1 MTPPGDDTS
10 TATPEADLAE
20 ATREAKSAAA
30 KAEAAAGKS
39 EQAAAHAATSATEAE
54 AAADAADSSSDE
66 ATDAARAAD
75 TSSDE
80 AADSARE
87 ADTSADEAD
96 ISAAKADTLAVQ
108 ADAAADKADT
118 SADQA
123 DASADKADSSA
134 DEADVS
140 AHQADAAA
148 DKADTSAD
156 KADASADKADASAD
170 EADAA
175 ADKADTSADKAD
187 TSADKADVSADE
199 AAAAAHAADGDIVD
213 ELLIEERHPSV
224 GMGTPGPPL
233 RRGNPFTFGFF
244 AALGVLVAW
253 GLWNAAGQ
261 ARSVLILLLVSMFIA
276 VGLNPLVEW
285 FMRRG
290 LRRGLSVGV
299 VFLLMILAVA
309 GVGFAIVPVVTDQI
323 NSLIKNA
330 PEWLDLLTKSKT
342 LNELDSKYHFIQKAQ
357 DYIQDPA
364 LAQRAF
370 GGILG
375 VGKVV
380 AGALFNTFTILVLT
394 LYFLASLPS
403 VKRAAYS
410 LVPRTRRTR
419 VSILGDEVLGRVGG
433 YVSGQFMVALC
444 AGVCMFIFLEIIGL
458 REYAVALAIVVM
470 FCDFIP
476 MVGGLIGVVV
486 VALIGF
492 TGGLWTGL
500 GCLIYGIIYQ
510 QVENYVVA
518 PRIMRRAVDIPGAVT
533 VIAALL
539 GGALLGVVGAL
550 LAIPSAAAIL
560 LIIREVWVR
569 KADAS

>member
-1 MTPPGDDTS
+1 MTPAGDDTS
-10 TATPEADLAE
+10 TATDPDLAE
-20 ATREAKSAAA
+20 ATRAAKDAAA
-30 KAEAAAGKS
+30 KAEAAADKADDSADDAKDAAG
-39 EQAAAHAATSATEAE
+39 QAAGAAQ
-54 AAADAADSSSDE
+54 AADSSSDKAE
-66 ATDAARAAD
+66 V
-75 TSSDE
+75 
-80 AADSARE
+80 
-87 ADTSADEAD
+87 SADEAD
-96 ISAAKADTLAVQ
+96 D
-108 ADAAADKADT
+108 AADKA
-118 SADQA
+118 
-123 DASADKADSSA
+123 
-134 DEADVS
+134 
-140 AHQADAAA
+140 
-148 DKADTSAD
+148 
-156 KADASADKADASAD
+156 
-170 EADAA
+170 
-175 ADKADTSADKAD
+175 
-187 TSADKADVSADE
+187 
-199 AAAAAHAADGDIVD
+199 AAAAKDAMDADEDIAD
-213 ELLIEERHPSV
+213 ELLIEQRHPDV
-224 GMGTPGPPL
+224 GMGRPGPAI
-233 RRGNPFTFGFF
+233 RRSHPFVFGFF

-290 LRRGLSVGV
+290 LKRGLSVGV
-299 VFLLMILAVA
+299 VFLLMILAVV

-323 NSLIKNA
+323 NGLIKNA
-330 PEWLDLLTKSKT
+330 PGWLDLLQKSKT
-342 LNELDSKYHFIQKAQ
+342 LNELDNRYHYINKAQ
-357 DYIQDPA
+357 QYIQDPA

-380 AGALFNTFTILVLT
+380 AGALFNTFTILILT

-419 VSILGDEVLGRVGG
+419 VSILGDQVLTRVGG
-433 YVSGQFMVALC
+433 YVSGQFIVALC
-444 AGVCMFIFLEIIGL
+444 AGVCMFIFLEIVGL
-458 REYAVALAIVVM
+458 GNYAVALAIVVM

-476 MVGGLIGVVV
+476 MVGGLIGIVV

-500 GCLIYGIIYQ
+500 ACVIYGAIYQ
-510 QVENYVVA
+510 QIENYVVA

>member
-1 MTPPGDDTS
+1 VTPPGDETS
-10 TATPEADLAE
+10 TATPDRDLAA
-20 ATREAKSAAA
+20 ATREAKTAAA
-30 KAEAAAGKS
+30 EAEAAAGRS
-39 EQAAAHAATSATEAE
+39 EQSAEHTESSANRSEASATHADTAAGTATAAAE
-54 AAADAADSSSDE
+54 
-66 ATDAARAAD
+66 
-75 TSSDE
+75 
-80 AADSARE
+80 E
-87 ADTSADEAD
+87 ADGSADEAQESARTAD
-96 ISAAKADTLAVQ
+96 RAAGDVEGSAEDAETSAAQAGTSAKVADESS
-108 ADAAADKADT
+108 DKAR
-118 SADQA
+118 
-123 DASADKADSSA
+123 
-134 DEADVS
+134 
-140 AHQADAAA
+140 
-148 DKADTSAD
+148 
-156 KADASADKADASAD
+156 
-170 EADAA
+170 
-175 ADKADTSADKAD
+175 
-187 TSADKADVSADE
+187 E
-199 AAAAAHAADGDIVD
+199 AAREAEEAEAYAAKVAAEDDQDLVG
-213 ELLIEERHPSV
+213 EMLIEERHPDV
-224 GMGTPGPPL
+224 GMGVPGPPL
-233 RRGNPFTFGFF
+233 RRSNPFTFGFF

-290 LRRGLSVGV
+290 LKRGLSVGV

-330 PEWLDLLTKSKT
+330 PGWLDLLERSRT
-342 LNELDSKYHFIQKAQ
+342 LNDLNNRYQFIQKAQ

-380 AGALFNTFTILVLT
+380 ANALFNTFTILILT

-419 VSILGDEVLGRVGG
+419 VSILGDEVLARVGG

-444 AGVCMFIFLEIIGL
+444 AGICMFIFLEIVGL

-486 VALIGF
+486 VSLIGF
-492 TGGLWTGL
+492 TAGLWTGVA
-500 GCLIYGIIYQ
+500 CLIYGVIYQ
-510 QVENYVVA
+510 QIENYVIA

-569 KADAS
+569 KANDS

>member
-1 MTPPGDDTS
+1 MTPSGDDTS
-10 TATPEADLAE
+10 TATPDKDLAD

-30 KAEAAAGKS
+30 EAQAAADKS
-39 EQAAAHAATSATEAE
+39 EQSATEA
-54 AAADAADSSSDE
+54 
-66 ATDAARAAD
+66 
-75 TSSDE
+75 
-80 AADSARE
+80 
-87 ADTSADEAD
+87 
-96 ISAAKADTLAVQ
+96 
-108 ADAAADKADT
+108 
-118 SADQA
+118 
-123 DASADKADSSA
+123 
-134 DEADVS
+134 
-140 AHQADAAA
+140 
-148 DKADTSAD
+148 
-156 KADASADKADASAD
+156 
-170 EADAA
+170 
-175 ADKADTSADKAD
+175 
-187 TSADKADVSADE
+187 ADE
-199 AAAAAHAADGDIVD
+199 AAAAAHADDDDTNFAD

-244 AALGVLVAW
+244 AALGVLVAL

-290 LRRGLSVGV
+290 LKRGLSVGV

-309 GVGFAIVPVVTDQI
+309 GVAVAIVPVVSDQI

-330 PEWLDLLTKSKT
+330 PEWLDLLNKSKT
-342 LNELDSKYHFIQKAQ
+342 LNELDDKYHFIQKAQ
-357 DYIQDPA
+357 EYVQDPA

-410 LVPRTRRTR
+410 LVPSTRRTR

-433 YVSGQFMVALC
+433 YVSGQFLVALT
-444 AGVCMFIFLEIIGL
+444 AGVMMFIFLEIIGL

-492 TGGLWTGL
+492 TGGLGI
-500 GCLIYGIIYQ
+500 GIACLIYGVIYQ
-510 QVENYVVA
+510 QVENYFVA

>member
-1 MTPPGDDTS
+1 MTPAGDDTS
-10 TATPEADLAE
+10 TATDPDLAE
-20 ATREAKSAAA
+20 ATREAKTAAA
-30 KAEAAAGKS
+30 QAEAAAEKADSSADKADDAADEAEAAAG
-39 EQAAAHAATSATEAE
+39 QAAGSAQ
-54 AAADAADSSSDE
+54 
-66 ATDAARAAD
+66 AAD
-75 TSSDE
+75 T
-80 AADSARE
+80 
-87 ADTSADEAD
+87 
-96 ISAAKADTLAVQ
+96 
-108 ADAAADKADT
+108 
-118 SADQA
+118 
-123 DASADKADSSA
+123 SADKADSSA
-134 DEADVS
+134 DEADS
-140 AHQADAAA
+140 
-148 DKADTSAD
+148 SAD
-156 KADASADKADASAD
+156 KADDSAEKADESADEAEAAAA

-175 ADKADTSADKAD
+175 AEKAA
-187 TSADKADVSADE
+187 E
-199 AAAAAHAADGDIVD
+199 NAAAAAAADGDENLAD
-213 ELLIEERHPSV
+213 EMLIEERHPSV
-224 GMGTPGPPL
+224 GMGVPGPPL

-290 LRRGLSVGV
+290 LKRGLSVGV
-299 VFLLMILAVA
+299 VFLLMILAVV

-323 NSLIKNA
+323 DSLIKNA
-330 PEWLDLLTKSKT
+330 PGYLDLLQKSKT
-342 LNELDSKYHFIQKAQ
+342 LNQLDDKYHFIQKAQ

-380 AGALFNTFTILVLT
+380 ANALFNTFTILVLT

-433 YVSGQFMVALC
+433 YVSGQFLVALC

-458 REYAVALAIVVM
+458 RDYAVALAIVVM

-476 MVGGLIGVVV
+476 MVGGLIGVVI

-500 GCLIYGIIYQ
+500 GCLIYGICYQ
-510 QVENYVVA
+510 QVENYIVA

>member
-1 MTPPGDDTS
+1 MTPAGDDTS
-10 TATPEADLAE
+10 TATDPDLAE
-20 ATREAKSAAA
+20 ATRAAKDAAA
-30 KAEAAAGKS
+30 KAEAAADKADDSADDAEDAAG
-39 EQAAAHAATSATEAE
+39 QAAGSAQ
-54 AAADAADSSSDE
+54 AADSS
-66 ATDAARAAD
+66 AD
-75 TSSDE
+75 KAE
-80 AADSARE
+80 E
-87 ADTSADEAD
+87 SADEAD
-96 ISAAKADTLAVQ
+96 D
-108 ADAAADKADT
+108 AADKA
-118 SADQA
+118 
-123 DASADKADSSA
+123 
-134 DEADVS
+134 
-140 AHQADAAA
+140 
-148 DKADTSAD
+148 
-156 KADASADKADASAD
+156 
-170 EADAA
+170 
-175 ADKADTSADKAD
+175 
-187 TSADKADVSADE
+187 
-199 AAAAAHAADGDIVD
+199 AAAAKDAKDADEDIAD
-213 ELLIEERHPSV
+213 ELLIEERHPDV
-224 GMGTPGPPL
+224 GMGLPGPAI
-233 RRGNPFTFGFF
+233 RRSNPFVFGFF

-253 GLWNAAGQ
+253 GLWNALGQ

-290 LRRGLSVGV
+290 LKRGLAVGV
-299 VFLLMILAVA
+299 VFLLMILAVT

-323 NSLIKNA
+323 NGLIKNA
-330 PEWLDLLTKSKT
+330 PDWLDLLQKSKT
-342 LNELDSKYHFIQKAQ
+342 LDDLDNRYHYIDKAQ
-357 DYIQDPA
+357 QYIQDPA
-364 LAQRAF
+364 LAQKAF

-394 LYFLASLPS
+394 LYFLASLPT

-419 VSILGDEVLGRVGG
+419 VSILGDEVLTRVGG

-458 REYAVALAIVVM
+458 GNYAVALAIVVM

-492 TGGLWTGL
+492 TDGVVTGL
-500 GCLIYGIIYQ
+500 ACLIYGIIYQ
-510 QVENYVVA
+510 QVENYFVA

>member
-1 MTPPGDDTS
+1 VTPSGDDSSTTTS
-10 TATPEADLAE
+10 EADLAN
-20 ATREAKSAAA
+20 ATHTARSAAA
-30 KAEAAAGKS
+30 RAEAAAGKS
-39 EQAAAHAATSATEAE
+39 RQ
-54 AAADAADSSSDE
+54 AAADAA
-66 ATDAARAAD
+66 
-75 TSSDE
+75 
-80 AADSARE
+80 
-87 ADTSADEAD
+87 
-96 ISAAKADTLAVQ
+96 
-108 ADAAADKADT
+108 AAAEDADN
-118 SADQA
+118 
-123 DASADKADSSA
+123 
-134 DEADVS
+134 
-140 AHQADAAA
+140 AAGKPGEG
-148 DKADTSAD
+148 DNDTNLA
-156 KADASADKADASAD
+156 
-170 EADAA
+170 
-175 ADKADTSADKAD
+175 
-187 TSADKADVSADE
+187 
-199 AAAAAHAADGDIVD
+199 D
-213 ELLIEERHPSV
+213 ELLIDQRHPSE
-224 GMGTPGPPL
+224 GMGTPGPPI

-253 GLWNAAGQ
+253 GLWNALGQ
-261 ARSVLILLLVSMFIA
+261 ARSVLILLLVAIFIA

-290 LRRGLSVGV
+290 LKRGLSVGV
-299 VFLLMILAVA
+299 VFLLMILAVV
-309 GVGFAIVPVVTDQI
+309 GVGFAIVPVVSDQI
-323 NSLIKNA
+323 DSLIKNA
-330 PEWLDLLTKSKT
+330 PGYLDLLEKSKT
-342 LNELDSKYHFIQKAQ
+342 LNQLNTKYHFIQKAQ

-380 AGALFNTFTILVLT
+380 ANALFNTFTILVLT

-410 LVPRTRRTR
+410 LVPGTRRRR

-444 AGVCMFIFLEIIGL
+444 AGVTMFIFLEIVGL
-458 REYAVALAIVVM
+458 RQYAVALAIVVM

-476 MVGGLIGVVV
+476 MVGGLIGVVIV
-486 VALIGF
+486 SLIGF
-492 TGGLWTGL
+492 TGGLWIGIA
-500 GCLIYGIIYQ
+500 CLIYGVIYQ
-510 QVENYVVA
+510 QIENYVVA

-550 LAIPSAAAIL
+550 LAIPSAAALL

>member
-1 MTPPGDDTS
+1 MTPPGDENS
-10 TATPEADLAE
+10 TATPDRDLAE
-20 ATREAKSAAA
+20 ATREAKAAA
-30 KAEAAAGKS
+30 A
-39 EQAAAHAATSATEAE
+39 EAE
-54 AAADAADSSSDE
+54 AAADQAEQAAREADRSADS
-66 ATDAARAAD
+66 AD
-75 TSSDE
+75 R
-80 AADSARE
+80 SARE
-87 ADTSADEAD
+87 ADNSAGEAEG
-96 ISAAKADTLAVQ
+96 
-108 ADAAADKADT
+108 

-123 DASADKADSSA
+123 GVSANRAESSA
-134 DEADVS
+134 E
-140 AHQADAAA
+140 
-148 DKADTSAD
+148 
-156 KADASADKADASAD
+156 KADASADDAEESETEAKTAAKAADQSEAEAKTAAKVAD
-170 EADAA
+170 ESEAEAKTAAKA
-175 ADKADTSADKAD
+175 ADQSEAEA
-187 TSADKADVSADE
+187 E
-199 AAAAAHAADGDIVD
+199 AAARTADDDDLAG
-213 ELLIEERHPSV
+213 ELLIEERHPDV
-224 GMGTPGPPL
+224 GMGLPGPPL
-233 RRGNPFTFGFF
+233 RRSNPFMFGFF

-253 GLWNAAGQ
+253 GLWNALGQ

-290 LRRGLSVGV
+290 LKRGLSVGV

-323 NSLIKNA
+323 NSLIRSA
-330 PEWLDLLTKSKT
+330 PEWLDLLTKSRT
-342 LNELDSKYHFIQKAQ
+342 LNELNDRYQFIQKAQ

-375 VGKVV
+375 VGRVV
-380 AGALFNTFTILVLT
+380 ANALFSAFTILILT

-410 LVPRTRRTR
+410 LVPASRRTR
-419 VSILGDEVLGRVGG
+419 VSILGDEVLSRVGG
-433 YVSGQFMVALC
+433 YVSGQFMVAAC
-444 AGVCMFIFLEIIGL
+444 AGFFMFVFLQVAGL
-458 REYAVALAIVVM
+458 REYALALAIVVM
-470 FCDFIP
+470 FTAFIP
-476 MVGGLIGVVV
+476 MVGGLIGVVI

-492 TGGLWTGL
+492 TSGLWIGVA
-500 GCLIYGIIYQ
+500 CLAYGIIYQ
-510 QVENYVVA
+510 QIENYVIA

-569 KADAS
+569 KADDS

>member
-1 MTPPGDDTS
+1 MTPAGDDTS
-10 TATPEADLAE
+10 TTIPDRDLAE
-20 ATREAKSAAA
+20 ATREA
-30 KAEAAAGKS
+30 
-39 EQAAAHAATSATEAE
+39 QE
-54 AAADAADSSSDE
+54 AAADAEQAADKADHS
-66 ATDAARAAD
+66 ADAAAKSAQQAD
-75 TSSDE
+75 G
-80 AADSARE
+80 
-87 ADTSADEAD
+87 SADEAD
-96 ISAAKADTLAVQ
+96 K
-108 ADAAADKADT
+108 
-118 SADQA
+118 
-123 DASADKADSSA
+123 SADKADESA
-134 DEADVS
+134 DLADES
-140 AHQADAAA
+140 A
-148 DKADTSAD
+148 DKSDESAEKADESAD
-156 KADASADKADASAD
+156 KAGESAGAAEVSAEDAKASAEKADDDLAS
-170 EADAA
+170 
-175 ADKADTSADKAD
+175 
-187 TSADKADVSADE
+187 
-199 AAAAAHAADGDIVD
+199 
-213 ELLIEERHPSV
+213 ELLIEERHPDV
-224 GMGTPGPPL
+224 GMGLPGPPL
-233 RRGNPFTFGFF
+233 RRSSPFMFGFF

-290 LRRGLSVGV
+290 LKRGLSVGV

-323 NSLIKNA
+323 DSLIRNA
-330 PEWLDLLTKSKT
+330 PQWLDLVQKSKT
-342 LNELDSKYHFIQKAQ
+342 LDELDDRYHYVQKAK

-380 AGALFNTFTILVLT
+380 ANALFNTFTILILT

-419 VSILGDEVLGRVGG
+419 VSILGDEVLARVGG

-444 AGVCMFIFLEIIGL
+444 AGFFMFVFLEIVGL

-470 FCDFIP
+470 FTAFIP
-476 MVGGLIGVVV
+476 MVGGLIGVVLV
-486 VALIGF
+486 SLIGF
-492 TGGLWTGL
+492 TDGLWTGVA
-500 GCLIYGIIYQ
+500 CLAYGVIYQ
-510 QVENYVVA
+510 QIENYVVA

-550 LAIPSAAAIL
+550 LAIPCAAALL

-569 KADAS
+569 KADES

>member
-1 MTPPGDDTS
+1 MTPSGDQNS
-10 TATPEADLAE
+10 TATSGENLEEIEA
-20 ATREAKSAAA
+20 ATREARAAA
-30 KAEAAAGKS
+30 A
-39 EQAAAHAATSATEAE
+39 EAE
-54 AAADAADSSSDE
+54 AAADHAEAA
-66 ATDAARAAD
+66 AGDAAGSAG
-75 TSSDE
+75 E
-80 AADSARE
+80 AAG
-87 ADTSADEAD
+87 
-96 ISAAKADTLAVQ
+96 
-108 ADAAADKADT
+108 AADKADT
-118 SADQA
+118 SADEA
-123 DASADKADSSA
+123 EESA
-134 DEADVS
+134 DEAEES
-140 AHQADAAA
+140 ADGAEAAA
-148 DKADTSAD
+148 KLADKSAD
-156 KADASADKADASAD
+156 NADDSAD
-170 EADAA
+170 EAEEAA
-175 ADKADTSADKAD
+175 EKADT
-187 TSADKADVSADE
+187 DE
-199 AAAAAHAADGDIVD
+199 DLVG
-213 ELLIEERHPSV
+213 EMLIEERHPSV
-224 GMGTPGPPL
+224 GMGLPGPPL
-233 RRGNPFTFGFF
+233 RRSNPFMFGFF

-253 GLWNAAGQ
+253 GLWNALGQ

-290 LRRGLSVGV
+290 LKRGLSVGV

-342 LNELDSKYHFIQKAQ
+342 LNDLNDRYQFIQKAQ

-380 AGALFNTFTILVLT
+380 ANALFSGFTILILT

-410 LVPRTRRTR
+410 LVPASRRTR
-419 VSILGDEVLGRVGG
+419 FSILGDEVLGRVGG
-433 YVSGQFMVALC
+433 YVSGQFMVAAC
-444 AGVCMFIFLEIIGL
+444 AGFFMFVFLQIVGL
-458 REYAVALAIVVM
+458 REYALALAIVVM
-470 FCDFIP
+470 FTAFIP

-486 VALIGF
+486 VALIGL
-492 TGGLWTGL
+492 TDGLWTGVA
-500 GCLIYGIIYQ
+500 CLAYGIIYQ
-510 QVENYVVA
+510 QIENYVVA

>member
-10 TATPEADLAE
+10 TATPGTTPAPKPGPGTPSTTATDPEPGTPGTTGPGTTTVSGTATGSDTATEAAETASAAGTGSNPGTGPNAGTGSNAGPDLAE
-20 ATREAKSAAA
+20 AAREARSAAA
-30 KAEAAAGKS
+30 EA
-39 EQAAAHAATSATEAE
+39 QAAADQADDSADDARTSASHADKSAE
-54 AAADAADSSSDE
+54 HADKSATQADK
-66 ATDAARAAD
+66 
-75 TSSDE
+75 
-80 AADSARE
+80 
-87 ADTSADEAD
+87 SADEAD
-96 ISAAKADTLAVQ
+96 DSAEDAEKSAALAGKSAV
-108 ADAAADKADT
+108 AAKD
-118 SADQA
+118 
-123 DASADKADSSA
+123 SA
-134 DEADVS
+134 DEAE
-140 AHQADAAA
+140 DAAEE
-148 DKADTSAD
+148 
-156 KADASADKADASAD
+156 AD
-170 EADAA
+170 EDLA
-175 ADKADTSADKAD
+175 
-187 TSADKADVSADE
+187 
-199 AAAAAHAADGDIVD
+199 D
-213 ELLIEERHPSV
+213 ELLIEERHPDA
-224 GMGTPGPPL
+224 GMGLPGPPL
-233 RRGNPFTFGFF
+233 RRSNPFMFGFF

-253 GLWNAAGQ
+253 GLWHALGQ

-290 LRRGLSVGV
+290 LKRGLSVGV
-299 VFLLMILAVA
+299 VFLLMILAVV

-323 NSLIKNA
+323 DGLIKNA
-330 PEWLDLLTKSKT
+330 PGWLDLLQKSKS
-342 LNELDSKYHFIQKAQ
+342 LNELNNRYHFIQKAQ

-380 AGALFNTFTILVLT
+380 ANALFNTFTILILT

-410 LVPRTRRTR
+410 LVPRSRRPR
-419 VSILGDEVLGRVGG
+419 VAILGDEVLTRVGG
-433 YVSGQFMVALC
+433 YVSGQFLVALC
-444 AGVCMFIFLEIIGL
+444 AGVCMFIFLEILGL
-458 REYAVALAIVVM
+458 GQYAVALAIVVM

-492 TGGLWTGL
+492 TDGLVTGL
-500 GCLIYGIIYQ
+500 ACLGYGILYQ
-510 QVENYVVA
+510 QIENYIVA

>member
-1 MTPPGDDTS
+1 MTPSGDDTS
-10 TATPEADLAE
+10 TATTDADLAASE
-20 ATREAKSAAA
+20 ARSAAA
-30 KAEAAAGKS
+30 EAEAAAGKS
-39 EQAAAHAATSATEAE
+39 EQAAAS
-54 AAADAADSSSDE
+54 
-66 ATDAARAAD
+66 AAR
-75 TSSDE
+75 
-80 AADSARE
+80 SAR
-87 ADTSADEAD
+87 S
-96 ISAAKADTLAVQ
+96 
-108 ADAAADKADT
+108 
-118 SADQA
+118 A
-123 DASADKADSSA
+123 DASADHAD
-134 DEADVS
+134 DDV
-140 AHQADAAA
+140 DI
-148 DKADTSAD
+148 
-156 KADASADKADASAD
+156 AS
-170 EADAA
+170 
-175 ADKADTSADKAD
+175 
-187 TSADKADVSADE
+187 
-199 AAAAAHAADGDIVD
+199 
-213 ELLIEERHPSV
+213 ELLIEERHPSE
-224 GMGTPGPPL
+224 GMGQPGPPI

-253 GLWNAAGQ
+253 GLWNALGQ
-261 ARSVLILLLVSMFIA
+261 ARSVLILLLVSIFIA

-290 LRRGLSVGV
+290 LKRGLSVGV
-299 VFLLMILAVA
+299 VFLLMILAVV

-323 NSLIKNA
+323 DSLIQNA
-330 PEWLDLLTKSKT
+330 PGYLDLLEKSKT
-342 LNELDSKYHFIQKAQ
+342 LTNLNDKYHFIQKAQ
-357 DYIQDPA
+357 EYIQDPA

-380 AGALFNTFTILVLT
+380 ANALFNMFTILVLT

-403 VKRAAYS
+403 IKRAAYS
-410 LVPRTRRTR
+410 LVPGSRRR
-419 VSILGDEVLGRVGG
+419 RFSILGDEVLGRVGG

-444 AGVCMFIFLEIIGL
+444 AGVCMFIFLEIVGL

-476 MVGGLIGVVV
+476 MVGGFIGVVV
-486 VALIGF
+486 VSLIGF
-492 TGGLWTGL
+492 TGGLWTGIA
-500 GCLIYGIIYQ
+500 CLIYGIIYQ
-510 QVENYVVA
+510 QIENYVVA

>member
-1 MTPPGDDTS
+1 VTPAGDETS
-10 TATPEADLAE
+10 TATPERELAE
-20 ATREAKSAAA
+20 ATRTAK
-30 KAEAAAGKS
+30 EAAAEA
-39 EQAAAHAATSATEAE
+39 EQAADKADHSAN
-54 AAADAADSSSDE
+54 AAAESAEQAEVSADHADDAADKAE
-66 ATDAARAAD
+66 N
-75 TSSDE
+75 
-80 AADSARE
+80 
-87 ADTSADEAD
+87 SADEAD
-96 ISAAKADTLAVQ
+96 EAAGKAD
-108 ADAAADKADT
+108 D
-118 SADQA
+118 
-123 DASADKADSSA
+123 SA
-134 DEADVS
+134 DEAG
-140 AHQADAAA
+140 QAAG
-148 DKADTSAD
+148 KADD
-156 KADASADKADASAD
+156 SAD
-170 EADAA
+170 EAGKSAVEAKESAQEAEDSEADAEKA
-175 ADKADTSADKAD
+175 AEKTDGP
-187 TSADKADVSADE
+187 DVDLTE
-199 AAAAAHAADGDIVD
+199 
-213 ELLIEERHPSV
+213 ELLIEERHPDV
-224 GMGTPGPPL
+224 GMGLPGPPL
-233 RRGNPFTFGFF
+233 RRSNPFMFGFF

-253 GLWNAAGQ
+253 GLWNALGRAS
-261 ARSVLILLLVSMFIA
+261 SVLILLLVSMFIA

-290 LRRGLSVGV
+290 LKRGWSVGV

-309 GVGFAIVPVVTDQI
+309 GVGFAIVPVVTDQV

-342 LNELDSKYHFIQKAQ
+342 LNELNDRYQFIQKAQ

-380 AGALFNTFTILVLT
+380 ANALFSGFTILILT
-394 LYFLASLPS
+394 LYFLASLPT

-410 LVPRTRRTR
+410 LVPSTRRTR
-419 VSILGDEVLGRVGG
+419 VSILGDEVLARVGG
-433 YVSGQFMVALC
+433 YVSGQFMVALS

-476 MVGGLIGVVV
+476 MVGGLIGVVIV
-486 VALIGF
+486 SLIGF
-492 TGGLWTGL
+492 TTGLWTGVA
-500 GCLIYGIIYQ
+500 CLAYGIIYQ
-510 QVENYVVA
+510 QIENYVIA

>member
-1 MTPPGDDTS
+1 VTPPGDDTS
-10 TATPEADLAE
+10 TATPDADLAE

-39 EQAAAHAATSATEAE
+39 EQATTSANEAE
-54 AAADAADSSSDE
+54 AAAEAADSSADKASDAARSADSSADEAAGSAHTADVSSDEAAGSARAADSSADEATDSARSADSSSDQ
-66 ATDAARAAD
+66 AADSARAAD
-75 TSSDE
+75 VSSDE
-80 AADSARE
+80 AADSAR
-87 ADTSADEAD
+87 
-96 ISAAKADTLAVQ
+96 Q
-108 ADAAADKADT
+108 ADAAADE
-118 SADQA
+118 A
-123 DASADKADSSA
+123 DAFADKATDSARSA
-134 DEADVS
+134 DS
-140 AHQADAAA
+140 F
-148 DKADTSAD
+148 
-156 KADASADKADASAD
+156 
-170 EADAA
+170 
-175 ADKADTSADKAD
+175 
-187 TSADKADVSADE
+187 SADKADVSAEE
-199 AAAAAHAADGDIVD
+199 AAAAGHLADTDIAD
-213 ELLIEERHPSV
+213 ELLIEQRHPSV

-290 LRRGLSVGV
+290 LKRGLSVGV

-309 GVGFAIVPVVTDQI
+309 GVGFAIVPVVTDQV

-342 LNELDSKYHFIQKAQ
+342 LNELDNKYHFIQKAQ

-375 VGKVV
+375 VGRVV

-486 VALIGF
+486 VSLIGF

-500 GCLIYGIIYQ
+500 ACLIYGIIYQ

>member
-1 MTPPGDDTS
+1 VTPSGDDTS
-10 TATPEADLAE
+10 TATPGTARTEATQEARTTAAEADPTSTTAP
-20 ATREAKSAAA
+20 ATDSDSTKPAPGTNGPTPADHEPAPAG
-30 KAEAAAGKS
+30 EPPTTNAAGT
-39 EQAAAHAATSATEAE
+39 AGTG
-54 AAADAADSSSDE
+54 
-66 ATDAARAAD
+66 DAARAG
-75 TSSDE
+75 E
-80 AADSARE
+80 A
-87 ADTSADEAD
+87 
-96 ISAAKADTLAVQ
+96 VGG
-108 ADAAADKADT
+108 AAAEVAD
-118 SADQA
+118 D
-123 DASADKADSSA
+123 
-134 DEADVS
+134 
-140 AHQADAAA
+140 
-148 DKADTSAD
+148 
-156 KADASADKADASAD
+156 
-170 EADAA
+170 
-175 ADKADTSADKAD
+175 
-187 TSADKADVSADE
+187 
-199 AAAAAHAADGDIVD
+199 DGDIVD
-213 ELLIEERHPSV
+213 GLLIQERHPSV
-224 GMGTPGPPL
+224 GMGVPGPPI
-233 RRGNPFTFGFF
+233 RRGNPFAFGFF

-253 GLWNAAGQ
+253 GLWNALGQ
-261 ARSVLILLLVSMFIA
+261 ARSVLILLLVSIFIA

-290 LRRGLSVGV
+290 LKRGLSVGV
-299 VFLLMILAVA
+299 VFLLMIMAVA
-309 GVGFAIVPVVTDQI
+309 GVGFAIVPVVTDQV

-330 PEWLDLLTKSKT
+330 PDWLDLLNNSRTVKD
-342 LNELDSKYHFIQKAQ
+342 LDAKYHFIQKAT

-380 AGALFNTFTILVLT
+380 ANALFNTFTILVLT
-394 LYFLASLPS
+394 LYFLASLPT

-486 VALIGF
+486 VSLIAF
-492 TGGLWTGL
+492 TDGLWIGL
-500 GCLIYGIIYQ
+500 ASLIYGVIYQ
-510 QVENYVVA
+510 QIENYVVA

>member
-1 MTPPGDDTS
+1 MTPPGEENS
-10 TATPEADLAE
+10 TATPERELADADQDATSEAE
-20 ATREAKSAAA
+20 EAAERAEKSADQ
-30 KAEAAAGKS
+30 AEKSAG
-39 EQAAAHAATSATEAE
+39 QAEK
-54 AAADAADSSSDE
+54 
-66 ATDAARAAD
+66 
-75 TSSDE
+75 
-80 AADSARE
+80 
-87 ADTSADEAD
+87 SADEAD
-96 ISAAKADTLAVQ
+96 ENLA
-108 ADAAADKADT
+108 
-118 SADQA
+118 
-123 DASADKADSSA
+123 
-134 DEADVS
+134 
-140 AHQADAAA
+140 
-148 DKADTSAD
+148 
-156 KADASADKADASAD
+156 
-170 EADAA
+170 
-175 ADKADTSADKAD
+175 
-187 TSADKADVSADE
+187 
-199 AAAAAHAADGDIVD
+199 D
-213 ELLIEERHPSV
+213 ELLLDERHPSL
-224 GMGTPGPPL
+224 GMGLPGPAF
-233 RRGNPFTFGFF
+233 RRSNPFMFGFF

-253 GLWNAAGQ
+253 GLWNALGQ

-309 GVGFAIVPVVTDQI
+309 GVGFAIVPVVTEQV
-323 NSLIKNA
+323 NTLIKNA
-330 PEWLDLLTKSKT
+330 PEWLDLLQKSKT
-342 LNELDSKYHFIQKAQ
+342 LGDLNARYQFIEKAQ
-357 DYIQDPA
+357 EYIQNPE

-380 AGALFNTFTILVLT
+380 ANALFSGFTILILT

-410 LVPRTRRTR
+410 LVPATRRTR
-419 VSILGDEVLGRVGG
+419 VSILGDQVLSRVGG
-433 YVSGQFMVALC
+433 YVSGQFLVAAC
-444 AGVCMFIFLEIIGL
+444 AGFFMFVFLQIVGL
-458 REYAVALAIVVM
+458 REYALALAIVVM
-470 FCDFIP
+470 FTAFIP

-492 TGGLWTGL
+492 TAGLWIGVA
-500 GCLIYGIIYQ
+500 CLAYGIIYQ
-510 QVENYVVA
+510 QIENYVVA